1 MSDGTTGLRSNT
13 LVGYWNPNV
22 VWTGI
27 IAGDAD
33 GDGRD
38 ELLGRRA
45 TSEELAR
52 GALWVANV
60 TEGLMQA
67 TSWGFQGVATTV
79 EARDLFFA
87 RF

>member
-1 MSDGTTGLRSNT
+1 MI
-13 LVGYWNPNV
+13 
-22 VWTGI
+22 WTGI

-45 TSEELAR
+45 TSLETAR

-60 TEGLMQA
+60 TEGLMRA
-67 TSWGFQGVATTV
+67 TRWGFQGVDASV
-79 EARDLFFA
+79 ETRNLFFSN
-87 RF
+87 FG